1 MRLTDRVIKSLPA
14 PPATGAKITYDE
26 ELPGF
31 GIRVTS
37 KGVRS
42 FVLNYIVAGRER
54 RLTIG
59 RFPTWSTTAA
69 RGEARQ
75 LKRQVDTG
83 IDPLARQADEAVR
96 VAAERALPTV
106 HDLFE
111 RYATEHLPRKTPRAA
126 GDDRSMWEQIVL
138 PRLGDLK
145 VRDVTHEAIDALHA
159 EVSRT
164 RPVRANRVVEVVRKA
179 FNLAIRWGGG
189 PITLP

>member
-14 PPATGAKITYDE
+14 PAAGAKITYDG

-42 FVLNYIVAGRER
+42 FVLNYIVAGHER

-69 RGEARQ
+69 REQARQ
-75 LKRQVDTG
+75 LKRQVDAG
-83 IDPLARQADEAVR
+83 VDPLTRQADEAAR
-96 VAAERALPTV
+96 AAAERALPTV

-111 RYATEHLPRKTPRAA
+111 RYAAEPCRVRRPGQRRTTAVCGSKSSCHAWAISRSETSPTKPST
-126 GDDRSMWEQIVL
+126 RSM
-138 PRLGDLK
+138 PR
-145 VRDVTHEAIDALHA
+145 
-159 EVSRT
+159 SRG
-164 RPVRANRVVEVVRKA
+164 RVQ
-179 FNLAIRWGGG
+179 
-189 PITLP
+189 